1 MKWISFQNIYTFI
14 YQKTLLHTI
23 LLLIFKSVKSLQCFL
38 KVNLSGWK
46 EYQISH
52 TDYLAQ
58 TTSYNL
64 TTKCELKKTTLK
76 YDLKHFIKS
85 YIDQTLKKSYLL
97 WIVKIFPTTFYPN
110 KGQINFHIFNIFF
123 IKFYVHMYICKK
135 AYLFSYLT

>member
-1 MKWISFQNIYTFI
+1 MCFISMYNVMNKLSEYIYFYISKNI
-14 YQKTLLHTI
+14 HTI
-23 LLLIFKSVKSLQCFL
+23 LLLIFKNVKSLQCFL

-76 YDLKHFIKS
+76 YDLKHFVKS
-85 YIDQTLKKSYLL
+85 YINQTLKKFYLL

-110 KGQINFHIFNIFF
+110 KGQINFHIFNIF
-123 IKFYVHMYICKK
+123 
-135 AYLFSYLT
+135 S